1 MCCCSTNS
9 FCCTHDLK
17 KGIIIAGG
25 VDIAVIGMLMIANIA
40 VYHQISGPYSLWYL
54 TELIVIIADVLLI
67 LGAMNNNP
75 GLMLVWLIIAM
86 INIVFLFMGWIAV
99 PIMALLNYGS
109 NFCYNTRNW
118 KELEGQELEDWKYL
132 HGQNLEDFTIAV
144 DVAFVVVLPVYYINL
159 WATVKCHREN
169 LVREENMKSPIE

>member
-1 MCCCSTNS
+1 M
-9 FCCTHDLK
+9 
-17 KGIIIAGG
+17 IAGG
-25 VDIAVIGMLMIANIA
+25 VDITVAVMLMIVNIV
-40 VYHQISGPYSLWYL
+40 VYYQFSGPYYLWYSTYL
-54 TELIVIIADVLLI
+54 IIVIIADVLLI
-67 LGAMNNNP
+67 LGAMNNNS
-75 GLMLVWLIIAM
+75 GLMLVRLNISM
-86 INIVFLFMGWIAV
+86 INIIFLITGWIAV

-132 HGQNLEDFTIAV
+132 HGKNLEDFTIAV

-169 LVREENMKSPIE
+169 LVREVNMKSPIE